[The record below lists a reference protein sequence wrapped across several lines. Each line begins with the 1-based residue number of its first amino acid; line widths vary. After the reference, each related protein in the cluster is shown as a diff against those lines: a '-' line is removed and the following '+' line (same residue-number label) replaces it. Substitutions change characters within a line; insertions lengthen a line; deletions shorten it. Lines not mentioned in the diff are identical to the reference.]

1 MGTRM
6 ASAGSDTSGDTVLEG
21 LRVLVTRPAEQA
33 QSLVEALSEA
43 GAVPLLYPTISVEP
57 PPSWELFDAA
67 STRLQSGSSSEYD
80 WVVFTSPSAVRFALD
95 RSAGL
100 ARALAAGRA
109 RTAAVGA
116 ETALK
121 LHQRGIAAALV
132 PEDQR
137 QEGLV
142 ESFRDLARGTRIL
155 FPQAL
160 GGRELLRE
168 TLEGLGAQ
176 VETVPVSQTRP
187 LGLEVPPPPFDLV
200 IFASP
205 SALRAFV
212 AGRSADA
219 LRGKAVAALGPT
231 TAEAAR
237 VAGISVSIVPDSP
250 SVAQLVRAICA
261 WRLQNHPADY
271 APDSQ

>member
-1 MGTRM
+1 M
-6 ASAGSDTSGDTVLEG
+6 ASAESYRSGDAVLDG
-21 LRVLVTRPAEQA
+21 LRVLVTRPTEQA
-33 QSLVEALSEA
+33 QSLIEALSKV
-43 GAVPLLYPTISVEP
+43 GAIPLLYPTISVEP

-67 STRLQSGSSSEYD
+67 SARLQSGPSSPFD

-95 RSAGL
+95 RSPGL

-109 RTAAVGA
+109 RTAAVGS

-121 LHQRGIAAALV
+121 LQERGIAAALV
-132 PEDQR
+132 PDDQR
-137 QEGLV
+137 QEGLI
-142 ESFRDLARGTRIL
+142 ESFRDRARGTRIL
-155 FPQAL
+155 FPQAI

-176 VETVPVSQTRP
+176 VEMVPVSQTRP
-187 LGLEVPPPPFDLV
+187 LLLERGPPAFDLA

-212 AGRSADA
+212 TGQSAAA
-219 LRGKAVAALGPT
+219 LLGKAVAAIGAT
-231 TAEAAR
+231 TAAAAR
-237 VAGISVSIVPDSP
+237 QAGISVNIVPDSP
-250 SVAQLVRAICA
+250 SVAQLVQAICA
-261 WRLQNHPADY
+261 WRSRNHPADS